1 MRRGKLGRLWL
12 QSFITGEIVNEA
24 IATPEY
30 WCKHILKP
38 VQFAAGM
45 KTLQQAGFN
54 VFVKCGAK
62 PILLGM
68 GRLVVD
74 EGVWLPSLRPSV
86 DWRQILSSLALLYE
100 QGVTV
105 DWVSF
110 DSNYPR
116 CKVGLPT
123 YPFQKQRHW
132 IESSKYCRVTE

>member
-1 MRRGKLGRLWL
+1 MRLGKLGRLWL

-54 VFVKCGAK
+54 VFVECGAK

-100 QGVTV
+100 QGVRV